1 MEKKEFKVKEELVQR
16 TSSITYFCDNCGK
29 RIGIKSYEVKDCAGA
44 RKPVQFYRVFNFDT
58 ELREESDYCLDCIAS
73 VFTKFLEKKD
83 EFADCHEFDVELRE
97 IKDSSDEV
105 CF

>member
-29 RIGIKSYEVKDCAGA
+29 RIGTKSYEVDRIGA
-44 RKPVQFYRVFNFDT
+44 RKPVQFYRVFSYDT
-58 ELREESDYCLDCIAS
+58 DLKEESDYCLDCIAS

-83 EFADCHEFDVELRE
+83 EFADCHEFDAVLKE
-97 IKDSSDEV
+97 IKDINDEV